1 MAISITPQEKQILKN
16 VVIPPRPEVLLKI
29 SEEAKKPE
37 ADLSVIAEIIS
48 GDISI
53 SASVLQLVNSAA
65 FRRTRKIDSIQ
76 QAVMTLGLKRLLPL
90 VKAVALKSAMGESD
104 KLAQFWAQAAKVA
117 GACSLAAQALD
128 KPVLQDHAYMLG
140 LFHNSGVP
148 VMMIEFDDYAEL
160 VKQADKEGWQSIGSE
175 EMQRYGTSYTS
186 ISAVLAQ
193 KWKLPPVM
201 MEVIYYHQDM
211 EGLFQSGEL
220 SDVGLDLMSLLKL
233 ARYAVFCMQN
243 NTIKSA
249 EWDLAQDDILQRFD
263 LGEEDLD
270 NIREHMLETLV
281 S

>member
-1 MAISITPQEKQILKN
+1 MAISITKQEKQILQK
-16 VVIPPRPEVLLKI
+16 VSIPPRHEVLLKI

-37 ADLSVIAEIIS
+37 ADLTVIAEIIS

-65 FRRTRKIDSIQ
+65 FRRSRKIDSIQ

-104 KLAQFWAQAAKVA
+104 KLADFWSQAANVA
-117 GACSLAAQALD
+117 GACSLAASALG
-128 KPVLQDHAYMLG
+128 KPALQDHAYMLG
-140 LFHNSGVP
+140 LFHNAGIL
-148 VMMIEFDDYAEL
+148 VMLIEFDDYGDMVSQAE
-160 VKQADKEGWQSIGSE
+160 EMGWQSIGQDE
-175 EMQRYGTSYTS
+175 LQNYGTSFTS

-193 KWKLPPVM
+193 KWKLPAVM
-201 MEVIYYHQDM
+201 MEVIYYQQEV

-220 SDVGLDLMSLLKL
+220 SDLGLDLLSILKL
-233 ARYAVFCMQN
+233 ARYSVWCLKH

-249 EWDLAQDDILQRFD
+249 EWDLVQDDVLQRFN
-263 LGEEDLD
+263 LSEEDLD
-270 NIREHMLETLV
+270 NIREHLLETLI